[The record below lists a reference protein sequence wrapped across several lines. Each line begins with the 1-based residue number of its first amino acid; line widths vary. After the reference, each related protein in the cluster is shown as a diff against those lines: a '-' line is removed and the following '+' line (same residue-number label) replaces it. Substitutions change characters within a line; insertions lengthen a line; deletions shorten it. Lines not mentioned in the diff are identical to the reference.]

1 MFPRGPRFE
10 HLKASDVPPPGAYNI
25 PQESMLDNYKHG
37 AFLERADRFSKD
49 KQPTAPAQ
57 KIKASP
63 TQSLAEKYAALQKK
77 VADLE
82 KVHLDGKRAHNAE
95 LERLKQELALSQ
107 KQLSDQTDKF
117 GKQKKQTAT
126 LEALVQDLKKNAT
139 IDQSELKDLRHK
151 LRLLELD
158 REKLSSKQPEIAQLR
173 KFLQALEIK
182 RKDDLKER
190 DHRIADLERQLQAEK
205 KKRDLLE
212 HKTQDSKR
220 LFDEERQALRAA
232 MHDVEVHLTKT
243 KAEASE
249 AQDRL
254 RHVQDE
260 KTADEGELLEQLEQ
274 HRRLLDTVARQYA
287 TVVSQSMSLAA
298 YKRLQHDYAALQ
310 IRQFRLERKLTNSEG
325 QVVEL
330 THLFRQVK
338 EDNTHLSHL
347 LRDAL
352 EEIAFLANLSESRP
366 AEEQS
371 ATVDNVAQDVRDR
384 AVELARVD
392 AATESLTSRYYQL
405 KSNELHFASTVL
417 VKEHADAVTLAE
429 QRASDLSSA
438 LASHEMIAAR
448 LETVQKDRAD
458 SEERLK
464 QATEEAEHLKTSAAI
479 LESKLAR
486 LQEEFDGIASVHAT
500 ALKKEKDTIQRLTST
515 IQKNRSAEEALR
527 AEIEQLT
534 AEITEAERFQEAYYS
549 LSDQVGT
556 LITRKQIAE
565 EEADRIS
572 KFNAEILG
580 HNNPAQRIM
589 YVDRIRRELAEAK
602 HKIAQLTREQE
613 NVVVENN
620 ELQNELDMYKSVR
633 YLGDSK
639 PRTNIT
645 RVARLPL
652 VNVTQSLNG
661 SIHNSKLNSGSYA
674 KPAFE
679 PLTEVA
685 DSDMTIDEI
694 M

>member
-10 HLKASDVPPPGAYNI
+10 QLKASDVPPPGAYSL

-37 AFLERADRFSKD
+37 AFLEKADRFSKD
-49 KQPTAPAQ
+49 KQPIGQAQ
-57 KIKASP
+57 KLKASP
-63 TQSLAEKYAALQKK
+63 TQSLAEKYAALQRK

-95 LERLKQELALSQ
+95 LERLKQELALSH
-107 KQLSDQTDKF
+107 KQLSDQTDKLS
-117 GKQKKQTAT
+117 KQKKQTST

-139 IDQSELKDLRHK
+139 SDQSELKDLRHK

-158 REKLSSKQPEIAQLR
+158 REKLSSKQPEIAELR
-173 KFLQALEIK
+173 KSLQALETK
-182 RKDDLKER
+182 RRDDLKER
-190 DHRIADLERQLQAEK
+190 DRRIADLEKQLQAEK
-205 KKRDLLE
+205 KKRDLLQHE
-212 HKTQDSKR
+212 NQGSKR
-220 LFDEERQALRAA
+220 LFDEEVQTLRAA
-232 MHDVEVHLTKT
+232 IHDMEVLLTKT
-243 KAEASE
+243 NVEASE
-249 AQDRL
+249 VQDRL
-254 RHVQDE
+254 RQVQDE

-274 HRRLLDTVARQYA
+274 HRRLLDTVAQQYGA
-287 TVVSQSMSLAA
+287 LASQSISLAA
-298 YKRLQHDYAALQ
+298 HKRLQHDYAALQ
-310 IRQFRLERKLTNSEG
+310 IRQFRLERKLANSEG

-338 EDNTHLSHL
+338 EDNTHLSRL

-366 AEEQS
+366 AEEQPL
-371 ATVDNVAQDVRDR
+371 TVDVEQDVRDR

-392 AATESLTSRYYQL
+392 AATESLTSRFYQL

-417 VKEHADAVTLAE
+417 VKEHADAVTLAG

-438 LASHEMIAAR
+438 LASHEVIAAR

-464 QATEEAEHLKTSAAI
+464 QAAEEAEHLKASAAV

-486 LQEEFDGIASVHAT
+486 LQEEFDGVASVHAT
-500 ALKKEKDTIQRLTST
+500 ALKKERDTVQRLTST

-534 AEITEAERFQEAYYS
+534 AEITGAERFQEAYYS

-556 LITRKQIAE
+556 LITRKQMAE

-602 HKIAQLTREQE
+602 HRIAQLTREQE

-620 ELQNELDMYKSVR
+620 ELQNELGMYKSVR

-639 PRTNIT
+639 PWTNIT
-645 RVARLPL
+645 RVARPPL

-661 SIHNSKLNSGSYA
+661 SIQSSRIYSASYA

-679 PLTEVA
+679 PLTEVM